1 MPAALHQPILPGSH
15 RSFPFS
21 RFPFQIP
28 SPLSPFAPPN
38 LDGESMTAS
47 WASGGGGCGEKSGG
61 DRKLGRTLGPGS
73 RWGGFSGTG
82 GSGGGSSGTGDG
94 GFVGGGG
101 PGEPTARVSSVL
113 HFGGK
118 KVSSLPLFF
127 TSQHYLPQFLT
138 CAPNKLHLCGHQET
152 PGGRVCIDA
161 DNFGSALG
169 GCVFEVSLLSM
180 IFKLVL
186 LLRSSCK
193 KVQCLTLAVTSS
205 VIN

>member
-28 SPLSPFAPPN
+28 SPLSPFALPN

-47 WASGGGGCGEKSGG
+47 WASGGGGCSEKSGG
-61 DRKLGRTLGPGS
+61 DRKFGGTLGPGS
-73 RWGGFSGTG
+73 RWGGLSGTG

-127 TSQHYLPQFLT
+127 TSQHCRPQFMT
-138 CAPNKLHLCGHQET
+138 CGPDKLHLFGH
-152 PGGRVCIDA
+152 
-161 DNFGSALG
+161 
-169 GCVFEVSLLSM
+169 
-180 IFKLVL
+180 
-186 LLRSSCK
+186 
-193 KVQCLTLAVTSS
+193 
-205 VIN
+205 

>member
-1 MPAALHQPILPGSH
+1 M
-15 RSFPFS
+15 
-21 RFPFQIP
+21 
-28 SPLSPFAPPN
+28 
-38 LDGESMTAS
+38 
-47 WASGGGGCGEKSGG
+47 
-61 DRKLGRTLGPGS
+61 
-73 RWGGFSGTG
+73 
-82 GSGGGSSGTGDG
+82 
-94 GFVGGGG
+94 GGGG

-127 TSQHYLPQFLT
+127 TSQHYRPQFIT
-138 CAPNKLHLCGHQET
+138 CGHDKLHLCGHQET

-193 KVQCLTLAVTSS
+193 KVQCLTLAATSS
-205 VIN
+205 VIK

>member
-1 MPAALHQPILPGSH
+1 MRAIFPAALHQPILPGSH

-38 LDGESMTAS
+38 LDGESMTVS

-61 DRKLGRTLGPGS
+61 
-73 RWGGFSGTG
+73 GFSGTG
-82 GSGGGSSGTGDG
+82 GSGGGCSGTGDG

-127 TSQHYLPQFLT
+127 TSQHYHPQFMT
-138 CAPNKLHLCGHQET
+138 CGHDKLHLCGHPET

-161 DNFGSALG
+161 DNFRSTLG

-193 KVQCLTLAVTSS
+193 KV
-205 VIN
+205 

>member
-1 MPAALHQPILPGSH
+1 
-15 RSFPFS
+15 
-21 RFPFQIP
+21 
-28 SPLSPFAPPN
+28 
-38 LDGESMTAS
+38 MTAS

-61 DRKLGRTLGPGS
+61 DRKLGRTLGPAS
-73 RWGGFSGTG
+73 RWAGFSGTG
-82 GSGGGSSGTGDG
+82 GSGDGSSGTGDG

-101 PGEPTARVSSVL
+101 PGEPTARVSPVL

-127 TSQHYLPQFLT
+127 TSQHCRPQIMT
-138 CAPNKLHLCGHQET
+138 YGPYNLHLFGHQET
-152 PGGRVCIDA
+152 PGGHVCINA
-161 DNFGSALG
+161 DNFDSALV
-169 GCVFEVSLLSM
+169 GCVFEVSVLSM

-205 VIN
+205 IIN